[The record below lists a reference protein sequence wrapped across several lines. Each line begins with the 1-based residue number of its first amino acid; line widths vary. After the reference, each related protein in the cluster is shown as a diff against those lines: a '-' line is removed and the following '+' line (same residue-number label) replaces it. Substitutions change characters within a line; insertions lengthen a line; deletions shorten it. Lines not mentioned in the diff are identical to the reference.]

1 MKISNEPIGINV
13 IEMLKSMFR
22 VIENRAAQQTNIKL
36 TMFQFKLLYSISV
49 EREEVILKDM
59 AEKMGKDKSSIL
71 RMINLLEKK
80 ELVRRVVDQND
91 RRKNQLMV
99 TKMGERFIL
108 DFQKIEQ
115 ELNIELQEG
124 LSESDIQQF
133 LKVVNHLKMKSE
145 QLLVAAQI

>member
-145 QLLVAAQI
+145 QLLLAAQI